1 MLLIHS
7 RRSAS
12 SVLLQAG
19 GAAAAVVGDAE
30 ARVVSQ
36 AVGVVLVAPALAEQ
50 QQVGAQQVGQRIGDG
65 VRVARIDQPPG
76 HPLHDAGALHDL
88 AQQQRAGVGAEMIRP
103 RLDLHAAVEGRRK
116 DR

>member
-1 MLLIHS
+1 MASPFLLHPSIWQH
-7 RRSAS
+7 A
-12 SVLLQAG
+12 VPLQAG

-36 AVGVVLVAPALAEQ
+36 AVGVVLFAPALAEQ

-76 HPLHDAGALHDL
+76 SST
-88 AQQQRAGVGAEMIRP
+88 
-103 RLDLHAAVEGRRK
+103 RRC
-116 DR
+116 RCAP